1 MQISFISSKDSR
13 ETRTMHTKSRNVELM
28 MGSETNDIIEELI
41 ESLLQNYQKN
51 LEESMRASEFVRD
64 SVDLFYYHLQK
75 ISLKRRGSNADS
87 PKIKKQQ

>member
-1 MQISFISSKDSR
+1 
-13 ETRTMHTKSRNVELM
+13 

-64 SVDLFYYHLQK
+64 SVDLFYYNLQK

>member
-1 MQISFISSKDSR
+1 MWNLWWAVKQ
-13 ETRTMHTKSRNVELM
+13 T
-28 MGSETNDIIEELI
+28 IEEPI

-51 LEESMRASEFVRD
+51 LEESMRASDFVRD

-75 ISLKRRGSNADS
+75 ISLKRGGSYVDS